1 MSRYDI
7 AVVGMGCI
15 VPNANNIQQYWDNIV
30 SGDMYFKDMPKSLWH
45 LKNFY
50 SEDKSIPEKS
60 YTMAGAFID
69 NFEFPALKYKMPP
82 ANLRGIDPAQLMT
95 VVATEEALNDA
106 GIPFRDESLTEGIT
120 IIGASGVDGFAHSA
134 AFLKRHTYLEFM
146 KPVLDKHGVDE
157 ATYKKLYDQM
167 TKELDERG
175 HIWNSS
181 IAAVGAI
188 PSSLSNRVAQIFG
201 LRGMNMTVDGACAS
215 SFTAI
220 DAACHALMAGDANI
234 AVAGGTDL
242 GTNPPIYVGFSSVNG
257 LSTRGVANPFDHSAD
272 GLVIGEGLA
281 IVVLKRLEDALKN
294 GDRIRAVI
302 RGIGSS
308 SDGAGQAIY
317 NPSVEGRARAFEHAL
332 SVSETDRNDVQF
344 IEAHATST
352 VVGDANEYDAIS
364 TVYGTRSNPVPIKL
378 GSVKQQIGHLKA
390 AAGVAGMVK
399 TVLAMNNAMYPH
411 MPRFEKLTPLATKV
425 TDRLEIPTEL
435 SKWEPNSDG
444 YRVAAVTSSGFGGVN
459 YHMILEQ
466 ADTYQMPAPR
476 VVPDRRMAIVGVACR
491 TAGADT
497 PEKFWENIT
506 TGRNTF
512 SRVTDPE
519 KYGWENHFDKGPD
532 NEKINTY
539 VVSELEDYDANLLKH
554 KIFPKAVSQIS
565 PTQLLALH
573 TSDRLLEEYGFDY
586 KAPKKIGV
594 SLGSMHDDYFP
605 TIFYP
610 MLGDEYCDA
619 VRCTDVSKEI
629 GDEII
634 TEACAIAT
642 ERLKKKFPPVTEH
655 TLPGWMTNI
664 TAGRVANKLNCHGPN
679 FTVDSA
685 CSSGLAAIVPAV
697 YQLMFGNVDMMITGG
712 LNRQFSDTFTSGV
725 CALGAVAQ
733 EDSKPFDEDGK
744 GYLIGEG
751 AVLFLLKRYAD
762 AQRDNDEILGVI
774 HAVGG
779 SSEADSRSMVAP
791 TQVSLERA
799 IRNGL
804 RQTTISP
811 ESVGISET
819 HGSANRLSDIVEAS
833 ALASALR
840 PNGPT
845 GMPVKI
851 IAIKSHVGHLYGGSA
866 PASMLSTLLSLRHR
880 KAPGIRN
887 LKNVRKEIAPL
898 ADLVTP
904 VKQTEALPDSCI
916 AGAVSTLGLGGAN
929 YFTILTGGDMD
940 AQSKNTTNSST
951 GNGGRG
957 AAFSNRPVTRATDQ
971 GVDDIFIC
979 LAESKDDFKGAI
991 GRALQQEA
999 IPNVISEGAAV
1010 NERMTVTFDSPG
1022 SLRSKLTSV
1031 LKMLEGGHGLTPLE
1045 SQGVFVASVKDNDS
1059 RLAFCLPGQ
1068 GVHYISMGKFL
1079 YDSEPVFKEVVDA
1092 VHQASMD
1099 EFNFDLLGHIYGDE
1113 EDAQIRKNLG
1123 TLVGAQTSL
1132 YAIEVALARL
1142 LISRGIVPDVMI
1154 GHSFGEISALT
1165 ISGAWTVADGYK
1177 AVIGRIKAAEI
1188 VRDAGG
1194 PALGMASVVCS
1205 DEQISA
1211 LLKVGG
1217 ENVLL
1222 TNVNAPGRFIVG
1234 GVKEDVQRCVDL
1246 AESFGV
1252 DAQLL
1257 PIGSA
1262 FHSKYMEPAREPFR
1276 KWLKKIPCSKPGI
1289 PILSTVTG
1297 EYIEMENCTADY
1309 LATHLSNQL
1318 ITKLDLPREIN
1329 RLYGEGVKHYL
1340 EVGPRWAMTKMIDAI
1355 LSGRPYR
1362 AVPSLHPKV
1371 GDVEMYRRA
1380 RAFLIATGHMVSAA
1394 ERADVPGMFSPD
1406 FLEYM
1411 QRNEPAVLAL
1421 IEEVYNR
1428 YHSTLST
1435 SGRSASLSMTGPAP
1449 AVKPALTV
1457 SAPVTPAA
1465 AQPAELPASA
1475 AATGGG
1481 GGADVGTWKSRLREK
1496 LVVTTGYPAEML
1508 EDDLDLEADLG
1519 VDSVQRA
1526 EIWVS
1531 LTTEY
1536 GLTQDVRPE
1545 GARTISNLAKTL
1557 AKMDADANG
1566 GTNTAPAPSAVV
1578 ESVTPSSAEAP
1589 SPTGGGADV
1598 NIWKSRLREKLVVTT
1613 GYPAEMLEDELDLE
1627 ADLGVDSVQ
1636 RAEIWVSLVT
1646 EYGLSQD
1653 VRPEGARTI
1662 SNLAKTLA
1670 KMDADA
1676 NGGVASV
1683 SEATAPAV
1691 AVVEPTPA
1699 PEASTAPEG
1708 GVETGDVNTW
1718 KSRLREKLVVTT
1730 GYPAEMLEDDL
1741 DLEADLGVDSVQRA
1755 EIWVSLVTEFGLS
1768 QDVRPEGARTISN
1781 LAQTLAKMDA
1791 DTNGGAASVSASPAA
1806 EVAPD
1811 VESPA
1816 VTVASAATS
1825 ASGAADDVETW
1836 KARLRDKLV
1845 VTTGYPAEMLE
1856 DELDL
1861 EADLGVDSVQ
1871 RAEIWVSLV
1880 TEHGLSQDVRP
1891 EGARTISNLART
1903 LAKMDA
1909 DKGGSAGKKTEAE
1922 VPMSGASAELSE
1934 VTVAKTLAA
1943 YELPAIAAPD
1953 DANACHLYAAGTQFL
1968 DNTQMTPFEC
1978 RRVLA
1983 ISGVNGNALL
1993 GRLKRRFAKRDIE
2006 LTSVR
2011 DDALLEMD
2019 SAAVDETL
2027 NGIDTIVYLAHE
2039 NVGQTPFDGV
2049 ELQTVLDAQVSTL
2062 YQVFRLLI
2070 PKLTDA
2076 PRRLIFPVSMDGK
2089 FGVKG
2094 TSENVLGAFPCGF
2107 VRCLN
2112 KELPDCACQL
2122 IDAGSMD
2129 WADAIDFNIDVVAP
2143 HLELGMVDGGRVT
2156 PVMAQ
2161 VAPTSSRRMPLDKGD
2176 LVLVT
2181 GGARGIVFECV
2192 YALARYTGCKLVLTG
2207 RTDLPDSDASWLN
2220 TSAAEIDTVIRQ
2232 MEINLVKSD
2241 GMKLPEAKRIGA
2253 KSRSQWEVM
2262 RNLKLLADA
2271 GIEAVYEKC
2280 DVSSRADLVALI
2292 QKISRAETI
2301 AGIVHGSGVQKSAM
2315 IMDLPD
2321 SNIDLTLK
2329 TKLTP
2334 MFTMIDEIDWSS
2346 VKLFS
2351 GFGSIAG
2358 LFGNAGQ
2365 SDYALGNDM
2374 LAWIVKELVAEH
2386 PHLHAQTV
2394 EWTAW
2399 TGTGMVSE
2407 QEGKRFAEVGLI
2419 ALTVETGVPL
2429 FMEGITGVSDARV
2442 AAFNASADFAGR
2454 PFAAFPVAARPRT
2467 HLVTKDTNGGD
2478 EVFFSLLTDTY
2489 INQHLVNLEPVI
2501 PGTFVTEI
2509 FAETLDGTGLIPAN
2523 IRFRRPMQLRGDEL
2537 TVEVV
2542 RTEDDQMMV
2551 VPKDRP
2557 DLNPKALANLSYAS
2571 CELVKSAPVEGAK
2584 LKISKKDLRQL
2595 QQLSLETSASFYSML
2610 DEKFYRALKTGPVF
2624 RGVRATFE
2632 DGDMFYSTVTMTTQA
2647 LAAMEQPGRFV
2658 FNPILAD
2665 MAVQVAAA
2673 WAMIRYNAM
2682 EIPFE
2687 IGTLHVAGAI
2697 NSEDAVVIC
2706 REIDIN
2712 KEKSTMDVAVRNLD
2726 GSLIMTL
2733 NGLVLKTIMTGE

>member
-15 VPNANNIQQYWDNIV
+15 VPNANNLQQYWENIV

-50 SEDKSIPEKS
+50 SEDKTIPEKS
-60 YTMAGAFID
+60 YTIKGAFID
-69 NFEFPALKYKMPP
+69 NFDFPALKYKMPP

-95 VVATEEALNDA
+95 VVATEEALEDA

-134 AFLKRHTYLEFM
+134 AFLKRHTFLKFM
-146 KPVLDKHGVDE
+146 KPVLDSHGVDE
-157 ATYKKLYDQM
+157 ETYQKLYEQM
-167 TKELDERG
+167 TRELDERG

-181 IAAVGAI
+181 VAAVGAI
-188 PSSLSNRVAQIFG
+188 PSSISNRVAQIFG

-215 SFTAI
+215 SFVAI
-220 DAACHALMAGDANI
+220 DAACHALMAGDANV

-242 GTNPPIYVGFSSVNG
+242 GTNPPIYVGFSAVNG
-257 LSTRGVANPFDHSAD
+257 LSTKGIANPFDHSAD
-272 GLVIGEGLA
+272 GLVIGEGTA

-317 NPSVEGRARAFEHAL
+317 NPSVQGRARALENAL
-332 SVSETDRNDVQF
+332 KNAETDRNEIQF

-364 TVYGTRSNPVPIKL
+364 TVYGKRTNPQPIKL

-390 AAGVAGMVK
+390 AAGVVGMVK
-399 TVLAMNNAMYPH
+399 TVLAMDNGLYPH
-411 MPRFEKLTPLATKV
+411 MPRFEKLTPLANLV
-425 TDRLEIPTEL
+425 TDCLEVPTEL
-435 SKWEPNSDG
+435 TEWTPNPDG
-444 YRVAAVTSSGFGGVN
+444 KRVAAVTSSGFGGVN

-466 ADTYQMPAPR
+466 GESYDVPPPR
-476 VVPDRRMAIVGVACR
+476 VVPDRRLAVVGIACR
-491 TAGADT
+491 TAGADN
-497 PEKFWENIT
+497 PETFWNNIT
-506 TGRNTF
+506 EGKDTF
-512 SRVTDPE
+512 SRVTEPE
-519 KYGWENHFDKGPD
+519 KFGWENHFNKGPD

-539 VVSELEDYDANLLKH
+539 VVSELDDYDANLLKH

-565 PTQLLALH
+565 PTQLLALD
-573 TSDRLLEEYGFDY
+573 TCDRLLEQYGFDY
-586 KAPKKIGV
+586 SEPKNIGL
-594 SLGSMHDDYFP
+594 SFGSMHDDYYP

-610 MLGDEYCDA
+610 MLPDEYTDA
-619 VRCTDVSKEI
+619 IHCTEVSKSM
-629 GDEII
+629 DADVLA
-634 TEACAIAT
+634 EACAVASAKIK
-642 ERLKKKFPPVTEH
+642 EKYPPVTEH

-685 CSSGLAAIVPAV
+685 CSSGMAALVPAM
-697 YQLMFGNVDMMITGG
+697 YQLMFGNVELMIAGG

-733 EDSKPFDEDGK
+733 EVSRPFDEDGR

-762 AQRDNDEILGVI
+762 AKQNGDNILGVI

-791 TQVSLERA
+791 TQQSLERA
-799 IRNGL
+799 IRNAI
-804 RQTTISP
+804 RQSDIDP
-811 ESVGISET
+811 ETVGVSET

-833 ALASALR
+833 ALAAGLR

-851 IAIKSHVGHLYGGSA
+851 TAIKSHVGHLYGGSA
-866 PASMLSTLLSLRHR
+866 PASILSTLLSLRHR
-880 KAPGIRN
+880 VVPGIRN
-887 LKNVRKEIAPL
+887 LKTVRKEIAPM

-904 VKQTEALPDSCI
+904 VKQTEALSDACV

-929 YFTILTGGDMD
+929 YFTLLTGGDMD
-940 AQSKNTTNSST
+940 AQTKKTTTTNR
-951 GNGGRG
+951 GGASAR
-957 AAFSNRPVTRATDQ
+957 RPMTRATDQ

-979 LAESKDDFKGAI
+979 LAESRSDFRGAVS
-991 GRALQQEA
+991 RALQQGA
-999 IPNVISEGAAV
+999 IPHVISEGAEV
-1010 NERMTVTFDSPG
+1010 NERMTVTFDSENT
-1022 SLRSKLTSV
+1022 LKNKLNSV
-1031 LKMLEGGHGLTPLE
+1031 LKMLDSGHSLTPLE
-1045 SQGVFVASVKDNDS
+1045 SQGVFVSSVKENES

-1068 GVHYISMGKFL
+1068 GVHYISMGRFL
-1079 YDSEPVFKEVVDA
+1079 YDTEPVFREVVDD
-1092 VHQASMD
+1092 VHEAAMA
-1099 EFNFDLLGHIYGDE
+1099 EFSFDLLGHIYGDE
-1113 EDAQIRKNLG
+1113 DDAQIKKNLG

-1165 ISGAWTVADGYK
+1165 IAGAWTVADGYK
-1177 AVIGRIKAAEI
+1177 AVVGRIKAAEI

-1205 DEQISA
+1205 DDQIAA

-1222 TNVNAPGRFIVG
+1222 TNVNAPGRFILG
-1234 GVKEDVQRCVDL
+1234 GVKEDVKRCVEL

-1276 KWLKKIPCSKPGI
+1276 KWLKKIPCSTPTI

-1297 EYIEMENCTADY
+1297 EYIDVEKCNAEY

-1318 ITKLDLPREIN
+1318 ITRLDLPREIN
-1329 RLYGEGVKHYL
+1329 RLYSEGVKHYL
-1340 EVGPRWAMTKMIDAI
+1340 EVGPRWAMTRMVDAI
-1355 LSGRPYR
+1355 LAGREYR
-1362 AVPSLHPKV
+1362 AVPTLHPKV

-1411 QRNEPAVLAL
+1411 QQNEPAVLAL
-1421 IEEVYNR
+1421 LEEVYNR
-1428 YHSTLST
+1428 YHNSLGAGGVVKAALSASSRKAALKVAAPVRDNAAPVSASPSASEQVQVATVSST
-1435 SGRSASLSMTGPAP
+1435 S
-1449 AVKPALTV
+1449 V
-1457 SAPVTPAA
+1457 SAG
-1465 AQPAELPASA
+1465 ASA
-1475 AATGGG
+1475 
-1481 GGADVGTWKSRLREK
+1481 DLNTWKTRLREK
-1496 LVVTTGYPAEML
+1496 LVITTGYPAEML

-1536 GLTQDVRPE
+1536 GL
-1545 GARTISNLAKTL
+1545 
-1557 AKMDADANG
+1557 
-1566 GTNTAPAPSAVV
+1566 
-1578 ESVTPSSAEAP
+1578 
-1589 SPTGGGADV
+1589 
-1598 NIWKSRLREKLVVTT
+1598 
-1613 GYPAEMLEDELDLE
+1613 
-1627 ADLGVDSVQ
+1627 
-1636 RAEIWVSLVT
+1636 
-1646 EYGLSQD
+1646 SQD

-1662 SNLAKTLA
+1662 SNLGQTLT
-1670 KMDADA
+1670 KMDVDA
-1676 NGGVASV
+1676 HGSAAAAVSPTPEPAISEAVNAPASPVAS
-1683 SEATAPAV
+1683 SG
-1691 AVVEPTPA
+1691 
-1699 PEASTAPEG
+1699 ASA
-1708 GVETGDVNTW
+1708 DLNTW
-1718 KSRLREKLVVTT
+1718 KTRLREKLVVTT

-1755 EIWVSLVTEFGLS
+1755 EIWVSLVTEYGLNQDARPEGARTIS
-1768 QDVRPEGARTISN
+1768 NLGQTLAKMDLDSHGGVVAAVSPAPVAAVATTPAASEAAVPASASPSEPVAGGNVESWKNRLREKLVVTTGYPAEMLEDDLDLEADLGVDSVQRAEIWVSLVTEHGLNQDVRPEGARTISN
-1781 LAQTLAKMDA
+1781 LAATLAQMDA
-1791 DTNGGAASVSASPAA
+1791 DANGGGPASAGSSESVAGTVPVEPPTPVAASVAPSAGTG
-1806 EVAPD
+1806 D
-1811 VESPA
+1811 VES
-1816 VTVASAATS
+1816 
-1825 ASGAADDVETW
+1825 W
-1836 KARLRDKLV
+1836 KTRLREKLV

-1856 DELDL
+1856 DDLDL

-1891 EGARTISNLART
+1891 EGARTISNLAAT
-1903 LAKMDA
+1903 LAQMDA

-1922 VPMSGASAELSE
+1922 VPVAGASA
-1934 VTVAKTLAA
+1934 VTEK
-1943 YELPAIAAPD
+1943 YELPGVAAPD
-1953 DANACHLYAAGTQFL
+1953 DADACHLYASGTQFL
-1968 DNTQMTPFEC
+1968 DNTRMTPFEC
-1978 RRVLA
+1978 TRVLA
-1983 ISGVNGNALL
+1983 ITGADGVALL
-1993 GRLKRRFAKRDIE
+1993 GRLKRRFTRRNIE
-2006 LTSVR
+2006 LNSVR
-2011 DDALLEMD
+2011 DAALVEMDENGIAALLED
-2019 SAAVDETL
+2019 A
-2027 NGIDTIVYLAHE
+2027 DTVLYLAHE
-2039 NVGQTPFDGV
+2039 GMAQVPFDGDA
-2049 ELQTVLDAQVSTL
+2049 LQGALTDNVNML
-2062 YQVFRLLI
+2062 YSVFRKLI
-2070 PKLTDA
+2070 PQLTQT
-2076 PRRLIFPVSMDGK
+2076 PRRLIFPVTMDGQ
-2089 FGVKG
+2089 FGVRG
-2094 TSENVLGAFPCGF
+2094 TAENLLGSFPSGF
-2107 VRCLN
+2107 VRCLD
-2112 KELPDCACQL
+2112 KELADCTCQL
-2122 IDAGSMD
+2122 IDAGKMD

-2161 VAPTSSRRMPLDKGD
+2161 VAPASSRKMPLTAGD
-2176 LVLVT
+2176 VVLVT

-2192 YALARYTGCKLVLTG
+2192 YALARYTGCKLILTG
-2207 RTDLPDSDASWLN
+2207 RTDLAEGNPAWLA
-2220 TSAAEIDTVIRQ
+2220 TEPEAIDNVIRQ
-2232 MEINLVKSD
+2232 MEIDLVKNE
-2241 GMKLPEAKRIGA
+2241 GMKLPDAKRIGA
-2253 KSRSQWEVM
+2253 RSRSQWEVA
-2262 RNLKLLADA
+2262 RNLKLLANA
-2271 GIEAVYEKC
+2271 GIEVVYEKC
-2280 DVSSRADLVALI
+2280 DVSSKEELTSLI
-2292 QKISRAETI
+2292 RRICKTETI
-2301 AGIVHGSGVQKSAM
+2301 SGIVHGSGIQKSAM
-2315 IMDLPD
+2315 ILDLPD
-2321 SNIDLTLK
+2321 RNIDLTLK

-2334 MFTMIDEIDWSS
+2334 MFTFIDEIDWSS

-2358 LFGNAGQ
+2358 LLGNAGQ

-2374 LAWIVKELVAEH
+2374 LAWMVKELMAEH
-2386 PHLHAQTV
+2386 PHIQAQTV

-2407 QEGKRFAEVGLI
+2407 QEGKRFKEAGLI

-2429 FMEGITGVSDARV
+2429 YMEALTGVADARV
-2442 AAFNASADFAGR
+2442 AAFNAGADFAVGR
-2454 PFAAFPVAARPRT
+2454 SFVEFPVAARPRT
-2467 HLVTKDTNGGD
+2467 RLVDRDADTD
-2478 EVFFSLLTDTY
+2478 KCEIHFSLLTDTY

-2509 FAETLDGTGLIPAN
+2509 FAETLHGSKLIPAD
-2523 IRFRRPMQLRGDEL
+2523 IRFRRPMQLRGDL
-2537 TVEVV
+2537 LDVEVIQ
-2542 RTEDDQMMV
+2542 TDDDQMMI
-2551 VPKDRP
+2551 VPRDRP
-2557 DLNPKALANLSYAS
+2557 DLNAKALANLSYAS
-2571 CELVKSAPVEGAK
+2571 CRLVTSAPVEGAK
-2584 LKISKKDLRQL
+2584 LKITKKDLRQL

-2624 RGVRATFE
+2624 RGVRATIE
-2632 DGDMFYSTVTMTTQA
+2632 DGDTFYSLVTLTTQA
-2647 LAAMEQPGRFV
+2647 LAALEQPGEFV
-2658 FNPILAD
+2658 FNPVLAD

-2673 WAMIRYNAM
+2673 WAMIRHNAM

-2687 IGTLHVAGAI
+2687 IGTLHVAGTI
-2697 NSEDAVVIC
+2697 SSEDAVVIC
-2706 REIDIN
+2706 KEIEITG
-2712 KEKSTMDVAVRNLD
+2712 EKSTMDVAVRNLD

-2733 NGLVLKTIMTGE
+2733 NGLVLKTIMTGD